1 MDGGRQ
7 IEVGRALPREAVM
20 AVRAIRGFRP
30 LEPASLEE
38 EEEEEEE
45 EQKEEEEVADGRSE
59 AEILAD
65 LRRKAETEDDSE
77 SRRLLE
83 PSKADMRQLAFILA
97 NVSDSLDQQ
106 PEAALSIVSQNMGW
120 LFARDVPALTQ
131 MLLQEY
137 PALRQDTGMM
147 RGYMFALDFL
157 EAVGSETSKLLKKNQ
172 RGLKLLFD
180 AMKIS
185 EAEVNRVI
193 EDNSKELTSPEFLVY
208 LDSEIQAQ
216 DTNSPLEGLLVTLKL
231 RLLEE
236 AGRSLGYDVSVIPKL
251 AAEEDPAE
259 LRRKTVEHVQSY
271 ESVGGKE
278 LFLQALR
285 LMRKEM
291 AKRYTRIDPLLLL
304 NLDEVEKITLGLI
317 RQCQD
322 EENA

>member
-1 MDGGRQ
+1 MGG
-7 IEVGRALPREAVM
+7 EA
-20 AVRAIRGFRP
+20 
-30 LEPASLEE
+30 E
-38 EEEEEEE
+38 
-45 EQKEEEEVADGRSE
+45 ADGRSE

-65 LRRKAETEDDSE
+65 LRSNAEMDGSE

-120 LFARDVPALTQ
+120 LFARNVPALTQ

-147 RGYMFALDFL
+147 RGYMFTLDFL

-180 AMKIS
+180 AMKVS

-291 AKRYTRIDPLLLL
+291 AKRYARIDPLLLL

-317 RQCQD
+317 QQCQD